1 MSFGVNDITGA
12 VSGISNIN
20 VWDAQGRLKVI
31 GGGTPPPPAPVV
43 WGTITGT
50 VTAQTD
56 LINYLGLN
64 FYPLSSNPA
73 GYITQAAADL
83 LYYPLTSNPSGFITA
98 AALTGYVPTTRTLT
112 INGTSYDLSADRS
125 WTIAAGGTVTSVE
138 LAAGTGISLSG
149 TNPITTS
156 GTITVTN
163 DAPDQI
169 VSLATTGTGLSVTG
183 TYPSFTLENTLPDQT
198 VVLTAGTGI
207 GISGTYPS
215 FTIDNTGLISAPDLQ
230 QVVNAGNGITNFG
243 GTGNASIQ
251 STNFTNNRTLILN
264 DNAYPTIRL
273 VDNLNA
279 ANYLQI
285 DIDTLNIDG
294 VSYNW
299 SSIVNPPTG
308 ALVALPFTTDHITA
322 TGNPYV
328 IGDVVWYS
336 GNVYRCIAN
345 NDSILPTNAS
355 YWTSLGAGNP
365 LVQQPSDWNST
376 SGNNQ
381 ILNKPTITTYTV
393 DNGLTETP
401 TGNFQL
407 GGPLIQDTDIDG
419 VGSGTY
425 KLNFINLN
433 ESVNTAR
440 YVFSFATGHAGNNT
454 LLSLDSLANVS
465 RFSHED
471 GLTNI
476 ISAIELT
483 GTELRV
489 QTPLYT
495 TKTIGDVLTLSD
507 PTTGETEWQTPATT
521 TGDSLSPLLLMGG

>member
-1 MSFGVNDITGA
+1 M
-12 VSGISNIN
+12 
-20 VWDAQGRLKVI
+20 
-31 GGGTPPPPAPVV
+31 
-43 WGTITGT
+43 
-50 VTAQTD
+50 
-56 LINYLGLN
+56 
-64 FYPLSSNPA
+64 
-73 GYITQAAADL
+73 
-83 LYYPLTSNPSGFITA
+83 
-98 AALTGYVPTTRTLT
+98 
-112 INGTSYDLSADRS
+112 
-125 WTIAAGGTVTSVE
+125 
-138 LAAGTGISLSG
+138 
-149 TNPITTS
+149 
-156 GTITVTN
+156 
-163 DAPDQI
+163 
-169 VSLATTGTGLSVTG
+169 
-183 TYPSFTLENTLPDQT
+183 
-198 VVLTAGTGI
+198 VLTAGTGI

-215 FTIDNTGLISAPDLQ
+215 FTIDNTGLISAPNLQ

-308 ALVALPFTTDHITA
+308 VLVALPFTTDHLTITS
-322 TGNPYV
+322 NPYV
-328 IGDVVWYS
+328 VGDVVYYL

-345 NDSILPTNAS
+345 NDSILPTNTS

-393 DNGLTETP
+393 DNGLTENP
-401 TGNFQL
+401 TSNFQL
-407 GGPLIQDTDIDG
+407 GGPLIQDTIIDG
-419 VGSGTY
+419 VTAYNLSFTDIKGLTGTATDVVNLQVSDGISVGSLNLIPTTAIIQFIDSSIGTSSI
-425 KLNFINLN
+425 LEF
-433 ESVNTAR
+433 
-440 YVFSFATGHAGNNT
+440 NNVT
-454 LLSLDSLANVS
+454 S
-465 RFSHED
+465 RFSHQD
-471 GLTNI
+471 GTTSS

-495 TKTIGDVLTLSD
+495 AKAIGDVLTLSD
-507 PTTGETEWQTPATT
+507 PTTGEAEWQTPATT

>member
-1 MSFGVNDITGA
+1 MSLSITNRQGY
-12 VSGISNIN
+12 VSGNSALK
-20 VWDAQGRLKVI
+20 VYDYKGRLKTI
-31 GGGTPPPPAPVV
+31 GGGSPPPPAPVV
-43 WGTITGT
+43 WGTITGL
-50 VTAQTD
+50 VTNQTD
-56 LINYLGLN
+56 LITYLSGNYYPLSSNPAGYLTQTAAN
-64 FYPLSSNPA
+64 LLYYPLSSNPA
-73 GYITQAAADL
+73 GYIT
-83 LYYPLTSNPSGFITA
+83 S
-98 AALTGYVPTTRTLT
+98 AALAGYVPTSRTLT
-112 INGTSYDLSADRS
+112 INGTTYDLSADRS

-163 DAPDQI
+163 SAPDQI

-183 TYPSFTLENTLPDQT
+183 AYPSFTLENTLPDQT

-207 GISGTYPS
+207 GITGTYPS
-215 FTIDNTGLISAPDLQ
+215 FTIGNTGLISAPDLQ

-322 TGNPYV
+322 TGNPYL

-336 GNVYRCIAN
+336 GNVYICIAN

-365 LVQQPSDWNST
+365 LVQQPADWNAT

-381 ILNKPTITTYTV
+381 ILNKPII
-393 DNGLTETP
+393 P
-401 TGNFQL
+401 T
-407 GGPLIQDTDIDG
+407 
-419 VGSGTY
+419 
-425 KLNFINLN
+425 
-433 ESVNTAR
+433 A
-440 YVFSFATGHAGNNT
+440 
-454 LLSLDSLANVS
+454 
-465 RFSHED
+465 
-471 GLTNI
+471 
-476 ISAIELT
+476 
-483 GTELRV
+483 
-489 QTPLYT
+489 
-495 TKTIGDVLTLSD
+495 
-507 PTTGETEWQTPATT
+507 
-521 TGDSLSPLLLMGG
+521 GDSLSPLLLMGG